1 MDERRI
7 FFFHNN
13 FQMVIDTAV
22 LKNGSSAVVL
32 NNPLTGRTYIIYDF
46 SNLLDR
52 LDLMPSSFAI
62 KLLQR
67 CFLQVYK
74 INGEVCIKVFLPEG
88 TDRLESNTDNLSAW
102 KRYTLGYAAAQDKGL
117 FWQTRDLSAR
127 LEGSLLIIGFKNL
140 PVKGQNPDGVLRYV
154 GYETSISPG
163 INTFAFPYV
172 PGEKIHLVDSD
183 MDWEIDVNNILKEVD

>member
-1 MDERRI
+1 
-7 FFFHNN
+7 
-13 FQMVIDTAV
+13 MVIDTAV